1 MTEASGP
8 GSDRGAISEPGW
20 TRGPE
25 QIRPTRRMKVQLER
39 PIGLRTAVA
48 LYTGAVL
55 GTGILVLPAVA
66 AETAGPASIVAWAVL
81 CLLSLPLALTFAA
94 LARREP
100 VAGGFS
106 VYIERAFGR
115 RWGAMAG

>member
-1 MTEASGP
+1 MADQLNAGQGEGFGGQLGQAATNAAGL
-8 GSDRGAISEPGW
+8 
-20 TRGPE
+20 
-25 QIRPTRRMKVQLER
+25 RRT
-39 PIGLRTAVA
+39 IGLPSAIA
-48 LYTGAVL
+48 LYCGAVL

-66 AETAGPASIVAWAVL
+66 AETAGPASLVAWVGL

-106 VYIERAFGR
+106 AYIVRAFGP
-115 RWGAMAG
+115 RWGAIA